1 MVSYLAMAS
10 QSENL
15 REKAYRII
23 RRLIIDCD
31 LVPGSILNERE
42 LVETIGV
49 SRTPIREALNRLEKE
64 SLVTI
69 IPQRGAFV
77 GAITVKV
84 INDIYQLREIIEP
97 EVVAMVTP
105 IFPAASLERLR
116 QAFLELGPED
126 YDRLATLDNELHCLI
141 MDSMGNDFLNQVMAN
156 MYAQNERIRFRSNRL
171 PQRVQEAVD
180 EHLTIIEAMLARDP
194 AGAREA
200 MLTHLANS
208 RQAAF
213 KI

>member
-1 MVSYLAMAS
+1 MAINSAMVI
-10 QSENL
+10 QTENL

-23 RRLIIDCD
+23 KQLIITCAFD
-31 LVPGSILNERE
+31 PGSILNERE
-42 LVETIGV
+42 LVESIGV

-64 SLVTI
+64 NLVTI

-77 GAITVKV
+77 SAITVKV

-97 EVVAMVTP
+97 CVTAMVTP
-105 IFPAASLERLR
+105 VFPAEGLEKYR
-116 QAFLELGPED
+116 QAFEELGPED
-126 YDRLATLDNELHCLI
+126 YDRLAKLDNELHCLLI
-141 MDSMGNDFLNQVMAN
+141 DLAGNDFLNQVMAN

-171 PQRVQEAVD
+171 PQRVQESVD
-180 EHLTIIEAMLARDP
+180 EHLTIIEAILARDP
-194 AGAREA
+194 LAAQEA
-200 MLTHLANS
+200 MRVHLAKS